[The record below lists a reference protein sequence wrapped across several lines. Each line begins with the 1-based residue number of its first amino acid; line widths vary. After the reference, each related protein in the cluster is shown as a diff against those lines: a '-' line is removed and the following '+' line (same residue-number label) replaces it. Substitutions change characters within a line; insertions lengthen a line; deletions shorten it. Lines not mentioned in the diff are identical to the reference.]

1 MAKAQPK
8 LTLSPARMIP
18 FDKLMLS
25 QANVRRVKKGVSIED
40 LANDIDRR
48 TLLQGL
54 SVRPILDVDRHETG
68 MYEVPAGGRR
78 YRALEILV
86 KRKRF
91 AKDGPVP
98 CIVKAADD
106 PILAAED
113 SLAENSFREPL
124 HPLDEFRGMQA
135 LADEEQGVEAIAA
148 TFGVTPAVVRQRL
161 KLASVSPKLHEIYA
175 EDGMTLDQLMAFSV
189 SDDHDR
195 QERVWEMLAH
205 SINKSPA
212 YIRARLTEST
222 VRASDPRA
230 LFVGVEDYV
239 AAGGGVLRD
248 LFEADDG
255 GWLQDAALLDR
266 LVSEKLQAEGE
277 TIRADGWKW
286 VAVAVDLPYGYL
298 DDLRELDTIE
308 APLTGAEQATVD
320 ALKAE
325 AEALN
330 AQYDSADELPD
341 EVAARF
347 TAIDEELDAIMDRPV
362 TFDPQEM
369 AYAGAFVSLDVDG
382 TLYVE
387 RGWVRPEDE
396 PEEEEQDEVATATGE
411 EDEQDAGSIG
421 PRQNEPE
428 VQRAVI
434 QIGRGAPV
442 TAPEDDDEEDVI
454 KPLPDRLVSEL
465 TAHRTIALQDAFAQ
479 NPSVAFA
486 AVLHA
491 LVLQAFY
498 YGRTESC
505 LGISVT
511 RVAFG
516 FQAPG
521 MKDSASARSIAE
533 RHKRWDERLP
543 ESDKDLWDALQ
554 QLDGNE
560 QAALF
565 AHCAAYAVNALWEA
579 VPKYDNGRTSAH
591 GVARRIE
598 HSHVLARAV
607 GLDMVGAGWTPT
619 VDNYLGRVTKPRI
632 LQAVTEA
639 KDARTAGLIDHL
651 KKGDMAREAERLLA
665 GADWLPE
672 PLRTP
677 VLETADAVAT
687 PPAGAE
693 ETPTEEAEAL
703 PAFLGRDD
711 GEVAEGAEPRTPA
724 YAIAAE

>member
-8 LTLSPARMIP
+8 LILSPSRDIP
-18 FDKLMLS
+18 FDKLILS
-25 QANVRRVKKGVSIED
+25 QSNVRRVKKGVSIED

-54 SVRPILDVDRHETG
+54 SVRPVLDVDRHETG

-135 LADEEQGVEAIAA
+135 LADEGQGVEAIAA

-161 KLASVSPKLHEIYA
+161 KLASVSPKLHEIYV
-175 EDGMTLDQLMAFSV
+175 EDGMTLDQLMAFAV

-205 SINKSPA
+205 SINRSPA

-248 LFEADDG
+248 LFAPDDG

-277 TIRADGWKW
+277 TIRAEGWKW

-298 DDLRELDTIE
+298 DELRELDTVE
-308 APLTGAEQATVD
+308 APLTESEQATVD

-347 TAIDEELDAIMDRPV
+347 TAIDEELDAIMDRPE
-362 TFDPQEM
+362 TFDPLKM
-369 AYAGAFVSLDVDG
+369 AHAGAFVSLDVDG

-396 PEEEEQDEVATATGE
+396 PEEEPQDEVATATGE
-411 EDEQDAGSIG
+411 EDEQDIGSIG

-434 QIGRGAPV
+434 QIGRGAP
-442 TAPEDDDEEDVI
+442 AADLEDEEEDI
-454 KPLPDRLVSEL
+454 IRPLPDRLVSEL

-491 LVLQAFY
+491 LVLSTFY
-498 YGRTESC
+498 YARTESC
-505 LGISVT
+505 LGISLT
-511 RVAFG
+511 KVAFG

-554 QLDGNE
+554 QFDGNE

-665 GADWLPE
+665 DAAWLPE

-677 VLETADAVAT
+677 VIETADPVAVD
-687 PPAGAE
+687 PAQ
-693 ETPTEEAEAL
+693 TEESESL
-703 PAFLGRDD
+703 PAFLGGDEEEPGSAD
-711 GEVAEGAEPRTPA
+711 QAETPA
-724 YAIAAE
+724 YVVAAE